1 MHTFENEVGE
11 FRCTKCCEV
20 LPRTAFYKD
29 KREKNGIRARCKK
42 CVSITYAHYEKSEK
56 GIRAKARYR
65 QSLKAKDT
73 WARYRQSPKA
83 REVWQNYRKSQKG
96 RNATTS
102 YEKMKYQTDAA
113 HRMKSLLR
121 GRLRNA
127 LKRAVG
133 GVSPKKSDNTMNL
146 LGCSIEYFMKHM
158 EQQFK
163 PGMTWERFGKFHIDH
178 IKPCAAFD
186 LRDPEQQK
194 ICFHYS
200 NMQPLWPTENLK
212 KGAKF

>member
-1 MHTFENEVGE
+1 MSGASHASHVGC
-11 FRCTKCCEV
+11 CTKCCEV
-20 LPRTAFYKD
+20 LPRTAFSKD

-42 CVSITYAHYEKSEK
+42 CVSIADKKYYNSPSRLETKARYSKSEKGRQTSTLYEKSEK
-56 GIRAKARYR
+56 RKQSYARYR
-65 QSLKAKDT
+65 KSEKRAQTRTDPA
-73 WARYRQSPKA
+73 YRITQ
-83 REVWQNYRKSQKG
+83 
-96 RNATTS
+96 
-102 YEKMKYQTDAA
+102 
-113 HRMKSLLR
+113 
-121 GRLRNA
+121 RLRERFRYA
-127 LKRAVG
+127 LKRAVD
-133 GVSPKKSDNTMNL
+133 GVLPQKSNKTLEL

-163 PGMTWERFGKFHIDH
+163 PGMTWERFEEFHIDH

-200 NMQPLWPTENLK
+200 NMQPLWAAENLK